1 MAPGINGK
9 VINIMK
15 PLLSKATKPFLIY
28 VLIVLVV
35 SVPIYYLVVDAIWK
49 AELDEHNK
57 IIAEKT
63 AYGLGQLQLTA
74 DKLDKSIE
82 LWNSIQPGT
91 SIRQL
96 QAGEN
101 KGDSTYTVEK
111 QRAYSKSE
119 IIDRFRCLNTTIAIN
134 GKPYRFSVET
144 NIEESVETIA
154 VIAAVTIFL
163 FLLIVTG
170 LLLLTRR
177 LSSTVWKPFHNT
189 LDTLKTFQLNSHANI
204 EFEQTSTLEF
214 EELNASLAKLIDH
227 SVATYKSQKEFT
239 ENASHELQTPL
250 AVLKNKLD
258 ILLQSD
264 DLTERQ
270 YNIAEDMN
278 KALIRSARINKNLL
292 LLAKIDNN
300 QFINSENIV
309 FDPLVL
315 QCIDGLKEHFEQ
327 KHLSIETSTSENI
340 RLKGNSS
347 LTEILINNL
356 LLNAVRYTQPGGRV
370 KVRISG
376 QGIYF
381 INSGESPLNRDLL
394 FKRFTRLSF
403 DKNGN
408 GSGLGLSIVR
418 EISRFHGWQVNYSFE
433 NGFHIFAVIP

>member
-1 MAPGINGK
+1 
-9 VINIMK
+9 MK

-74 DKLDKSIE
+74 DKLGKSIE

-111 QRAYSKSE
+111 QRVYSKSE